1 MTATTETPSVTSDG
15 VDFVHTGPGT
25 LAGRYLRMYWQPV
38 YVSQEL
44 KAGYAVPI
52 HILGE
57 SFTLY
62 RGASGKAY
70 IVDFRC
76 AHRGTQLSVG
86 WVEDDCIR
94 CFYHGWKY
102 DGAGQ
107 CIEQP
112 AENESFAQKIPTV
125 AAPRRSIWA

>member
-25 LAGRYLRMYWQPV
+25 LAGRYLRMFWQPV

-52 HILGE
+52 HIMGE

-62 RGASGKAY
+62 RGASGEAL
-70 IVDFRC
+70 
-76 AHRGTQLSVG
+76 HR
-86 WVEDDCIR
+86 
-94 CFYHGWKY
+94 
-102 DGAGQ
+102 
-107 CIEQP
+107 
-112 AENESFAQKIPTV
+112 
-125 AAPRRSIWA
+125 